1 MRGWSAMFADEARIA
16 VGATQFGVARPGEG
30 IALRHEIEIRMSADR
45 ELALASIDISNMH
58 GSMDIHNIETQVQHR
73 VPRMWPLLS
82 RWFRVPRRHVY
93 RDPQGALHPIVA
105 QVGVDQGCPGSSTL
119 ACIGVAG
126 LHESLAEHC
135 FVAGLQ
141 DDTYLLM
148 AQAGIKQS
156 LEAIAPALM
165 QTGCQLN
172 FRKSG
177 VWSPTC
183 AMVVAKVYSASLKC
197 RMS

>member
-1 MRGWSAMFADEARIA
+1 
-16 VGATQFGVARPGEG
+16 
-30 IALRHEIEIRMSADR
+30 MSADR

-165 QTGCQLN
+165 QTGCQLYKLSEVGSMVPQPVRCWW
-172 FRKSG
+172 FRYTA
-177 VWSPTC
+177 P
-183 AMVVAKVYSASLKC
+183 
-197 RMS
+197 R